1 MCISNNTLVFSRFNL
16 CFNLGVLLATHL
28 VDAYILLHV
37 LQLSVILFVPAS
49 HPFSMH
55 HSCKTYLLL
64 YVRSVSMTN
73 LQIVSCGSVCI
84 LNSTL
89 WLQMEFYPVHANK
102 VRVPGSEGP
111 NAAINGLRSLLEKI
125 WKFLNFPQKNLLDT
139 AEVLNSYCCKR
150 SLCFIKYKVMP

>member
-1 MCISNNTLVFSRFNL
+1 MSISNKILVFSCFNL

-28 VDAYILLHV
+28 VDGYLLLHV

-49 HPFSMH
+49 YPFSMH

-64 YVRSVSMTN
+64 YVRGVSMTN
-73 LQIVSCGSVCI
+73 LKIVSCGSVCI

-111 NAAINGLRSLLEKI
+111 NTAINGLRSL
-125 WKFLNFPQKNLLDT
+125 
-139 AEVLNSYCCKR
+139 
-150 SLCFIKYKVMP
+150 